1 MKTILMIGAG
11 FLQSFVIKRAKELG
25 YHTLCI
31 DGNPHAP
38 GFADADDCACIDIVN
53 TDACLAYARQCSIDG
68 VLTAATDYGVL
79 TASRIAETLGLPGLP
94 YTAAATVKN
103 KYDVRRALSAA
114 DADDTGTVYDIHA
127 QTDLAGLAKRLSYPL
142 MVKPCDGS
150 GSRGASKVSTPG
162 DFPAACSHALQQSR
176 TGHALAEPFV
186 VGQEYGVEAFVLAG
200 DIQILAVMQKKMT
213 APPYYA
219 ELGHTFPSGLAPE
232 LEQRIAASA
241 TKAIQALGISF
252 GSVNMD
258 VLLTDDHA
266 VHIVDIGARMGGN
279 LIGSHIVPI
288 GTGIDYMGNL
298 LRATVG
304 DPADF
309 TPIRQPSA
317 VSTRLLAL
325 DAGYVEELPNFAE
338 IEQNWNVSV
347 LHHMAAGD
355 SIRTYQTNLDGCGY
369 VLASGSTPAENA
381 RRAEAALHAIN
392 CSIRKSTKRR

>member
-11 FLQSFVIKRAKELG
+11 FLQSFVIKRAKALG

-38 GFADADDCACIDIVN
+38 GFADADDSACIDIVN
-53 TDACLAYARQCSIDG
+53 TDACLAYARRSSIDG

-94 YTAAATVKN
+94 YTAAVTVKN
-103 KYDVRRALSAA
+103 KYAVRRALSNAG
-114 DADDTGTVYDIHA
+114 ADDTGAVYDIHA
-127 QTDLAGLAKRLSYPL
+127 QTDLACLAKQLLYPL

-150 GSRGASKVSTPG
+150 GSRGASKVSNPA

-200 DIQILAVMQKKMT
+200 DIHILAVMQKKMT
-213 APPYYA
+213 KPPYYA
-219 ELGHTFPSGLAPE
+219 ELGHTYPSGLAPE
-232 LEQRIAASA
+232 LEQRIVFSA
-241 TKAIQALGISF
+241 TKAIQALGITF

-258 VLLTDDHA
+258 VLLTDDHT

-304 DPADF
+304 DPTDF
-309 TPIRQPSA
+309 APSRQPGA
-317 VSTRLLAL
+317 VTTRLLAL
-325 DAGYVEELPNFAE
+325 DEGYVEELPDFAK
-338 IEQNWNVSV
+338 IEREWRVSI
-347 LHHMAAGD
+347 LHHLAVGD
-355 SIRTYQTNLDGCGY
+355 SIHTYHTNLDGCGY
-369 VLASGSTPAENA
+369 VLASGGTAAENT
-381 RRAEAALHAIN
+381 RRAEAALQAVN
-392 CSIRKSTKRR
+392 CSVRRKN